1 MVKMISWSGTEM
13 YVAENRVDEYKAAGC
28 VLAAETA
35 TKAEPVKEQPKKA
48 TPSKSTTAKK
58 ATKTK
63 KTTAKK

>member
-1 MVKMISWSGTEM
+1 MVRMISWSGTEM
-13 YVAENRVDEYKAAGC
+13 YVAEDRVDEYTAAGC

-35 TKAEPVKEQPKKA
+35 AKAEPVKEQPKKA

-58 ATKTK
+58 ATTTK